1 MADLVKDLLE
11 IPACYKKPGADPA
24 RSMISRI
31 IQQNVESKKLPV
43 SSWEWAQI
51 LQTLINDG
59 QKILKKPASVV
70 NASPEPKI
78 LKKPS
83 AAALPSEQSP
93 EKSSMKS
100 PQKIKKSERG
110 KIISSVDHPDGWKTQ
125 VIETQK
131 GRQYKKYLSPNGSY
145 YFSIPA
151 PTKAGFKA

>member
-1 MADLVKDLLE
+1 M
-11 IPACYKKPGADPA
+11 
-24 RSMISRI
+24 
-31 IQQNVESKKLPV
+31 ESKKLPV

-70 NASPEPKI
+70 DASPEPKI

-83 AAALPSEQSP
+83 VAALPIEQSP

-131 GRQYKKYLSPNGSY
+131 GRQYKKYLSPNGSS